1 MSNQGRRHGLCA
13 SGLTLKTNSS
23 EWVLERGNGNPYHD
37 SHFGLVSSEMFNV
50 LLDPLEGE
58 LLIKQAEVV
67 MRSRDVTGGGEAED
81 VETVVQADHY
91 DILVLGE

>member
-1 MSNQGRRHGLCA
+1 
-13 SGLTLKTNSS
+13 
-23 EWVLERGNGNPYHD
+23 
-37 SHFGLVSSEMFNV
+37 MFNV